1 MNKDINKDMIMI
13 DFETARSNSNVIKKE
28 EKNSKY
34 KFRRSTVIY
43 NFIKF
48 IVKRIYLIDDQLDEE
63 LELETE

>member
-1 MNKDINKDMIMI
+1 MNKDIIMI

-28 EKNSKY
+28 KERENSKY